1 MDPRSHR
8 LRGYLYIA
16 TAASFWGISAT
27 LGRAA
32 FTGRLA
38 SLSPSLRPL
47 DPLILSQCRTTLS
60 LLMLLPVLLLRR
72 PASSLNLPRGDIL
85 RCLTIGV
92 LGVAASNYFYYL
104 AIQRTNVA
112 VAIVLQYTAP
122 VWVLLYMVARKLQQ
136 PTPRRIASVVLA
148 VIGCALVIQL
158 IGRGHWNMDMLGVAA
173 AVVASFSFAFY
184 NIGGHDILAR
194 HDRWKVLL
202 WVLAGASLFWIVFN
216 PPWNIIGR
224 YSTAEWVF
232 LFVFAL
238 LSVLGPFSCYFAGL
252 QYLEP
257 TSAVVV
263 SCLEPVFSIILA
275 AIVLSETVG
284 PLQIVGIVVVLA
296 ATVLVQLPEKGRR
309 EELTILEPME

>member
-1 MDPRSHR
+1 M
-8 LRGYLYIA
+8 YIA
-16 TAASFWGISAT
+16 ASALCWGISAT

-32 FTGRLA
+32 FSGRLTFF
-38 SLSPSLRPL
+38 SSNLRPL
-47 DPLILSQCRTTLS
+47 DPLIISQSRTTLS
-60 LLMLLPVLLLRR
+60 LLLLVPILLTRRSAASLRM
-72 PASSLNLPRGDIL
+72 PGGDLI

-122 VWVLLYMVARKLQQ
+122 VWVLLYMVARKLQR
-136 PTPRRIASVVLA
+136 PTLLRISSVGLA

-158 IGRGHWNMDMLGVAA
+158 IGPGRWNVDMLGVGAA
-173 AVVASFSFAFY
+173 ILASFSFAFY
-184 NIGGHDILAR
+184 NIGGHSVLAI

-202 WVLAGASLFWIVFN
+202 WVLTGASAFWLLLN
-216 PPWNIIGR
+216 PPWNVVGR
-224 YSTAEWVF
+224 YSGAEWIF
-232 LFVFAL
+232 MFVFAL
-238 LSVLGPFSCYFAGL
+238 VSVMGPFSCYFAGL

-263 SCLEPVFSIILA
+263 SCLEPVFSIVLA
-275 AIVLSETVG
+275 AMFLRETVG
-284 PLQIVGIVVVLA
+284 PLQVVGIVVVLA

-309 EELTILEPME
+309 EGLAILEPIE

>member
-1 MDPRSHR
+1 M
-8 LRGYLYIA
+8 YIA
-16 TAASFWGISAT
+16 ASALFWGVSAT

-38 SLSPSLRPL
+38 FFSSNLGPL
-47 DPLILSQCRTTLS
+47 DPLIISQSRTTLS
-60 LLMLLPVLLLRR
+60 LLLLVPILLTRR
-72 PASSLNLPRGDIL
+72 SAGSLMMPRSDL
-85 RCLTIGV
+85 FRCFTIGV

-122 VWVLLYMVARKLQQ
+122 VWVLLYMVARKLQR
-136 PTPRRIASVVLA
+136 PTLLRISSVALA
-148 VIGCALVIQL
+148 VVGCGLVIQL
-158 IGRGHWNMDMLGVAA
+158 IGPGHWNVDMLGVGAA
-173 AVVASFSFAFY
+173 ILASFSFAFY
-184 NIGGHDILAR
+184 NIGGHGILAI

-202 WVLAGASLFWIVFN
+202 WVLAGASAVWLLLN
-216 PPWNIIGR
+216 PPWNIVGR
-224 YSTAEWVF
+224 YSGAEWVF
-232 LFVFAL
+232 MLVFAL
-238 LSVLGPFSCYFAGL
+238 VSVMGPFSCYFAGL

-275 AIVLSETVG
+275 AIFLRETVG
-284 PLQIVGIVVVLA
+284 PLQIVGIIVVLA

-309 EELTILEPME
+309 EELAILEPME